1 MCKHQNRARCRMRA
15 NSGYKAIVVKSRI
28 KCQADFALVFHTC
41 FLGRL
46 TLRASGLPRRNFATW
61 RFPVIEHYNLAASPY
76 MRGTAQLPGDS
87 K

>member
-1 MCKHQNRARCRMRA
+1 MRA
-15 NSGYKAIVVKSRI
+15 NSGYKAITVKSRI
-28 KCQADFALVFHTC
+28 ECQAGFRLVFHTC
-41 FLGRL
+41 ILERL